1 MVTNGQMEPGRDAVG
16 LWTKRCYFAG
26 RAVMDSAL
34 RPFDL
39 GSTQWY
45 VLYQLAHEGPTRQ
58 RDLVEMLQIERA
70 TMSGIVA
77 TLLRKG
83 LVDQVPDRTDQRQ
96 KLLQLTAG
104 GRSCGANCPISPSFA
119 RRHSMALTRPTSLP
133 PSGCSRQQ
141 PGGLKIFCRELR
153 AYDDLDHRRKRS
165 CGCAASAPPC

>member
-1 MVTNGQMEPGRDAVG
+1 MQIERFRVTNGQKESKRDAVAV
-16 LWTKRCYFAG
+16 WTKRCYFAG

-45 VLYQLAHEGPTRQ
+45 VLFQLMHEGPMRQ

-96 KLLQLTAG
+96 KRLQLTAAG
-104 GRSCGANCPISPSFA
+104 EKLWGQLPDLTYIRKAAFDGIDAAAIATTIKVLQTATERLEDLSQKGA
-119 RRHSMALTRPTSLP
+119 
-133 PSGCSRQQ
+133 
-141 PGGLKIFCRELR
+141 
-153 AYDDLDHRRKRS
+153 DL
-165 CGCAASAPPC
+165 

>member
-1 MVTNGQMEPGRDAVG
+1 MVTNGQMESGRDAVG

-104 GRSCGANCPISPSFA
+104 GTKLWGELPD
-119 RRHSMALTRPTSLP
+119 LTF
-133 PSGCSRQQ
+133 
-141 PGGLKIFCRELR
+141 IREAAFDGIDAADIATAIRVLQTATGRLENLLQR
-153 AYDDLDHRRKRS
+153 AA
-165 CGCAASAPPC
+165 GV